1 MSTAHEPFR
10 DATPH
15 SGAHTPPPTQAEFRA
30 EHESLG
36 EMFQSLSAK
45 LSTLVS
51 QEIALAKAEA
61 TESAKKAGKGAGLL
75 AGAAVGGFFL
85 LMFLS
90 LALMH
95 LLDVFLPIG
104 WAALIVA
111 VLWGVVAA
119 VLFVFAPQTAAIIAP
134 GFGPEQRELYTNLF
148 RIMLITPVVFAA
160 SIALE
165 IARRGGRVELVGSI
179 GDDPS
184 GDAIVVELGR
194 AGIGHAA
201 LLRDPGGTTPVTGRL
216 TSQLPRLDAA
226 DVDLGLRYVIDFT
239 VLILADPLSP
249 DAESAG
255 RAVSV
260 SSRSTV
266 VGDTPASAAIA
277 DMLSTQSASSR

>member
-1 MSTAHEPFR
+1 MGELMPAQPAEAAPAR
-10 DATPH
+10 P
-15 SGAHTPPPTQAEFRA
+15 GAWQRFLIKVGAAQPPPTQAEFRA

-119 VLFVFAPQTAAIIAP
+119 VLAVQGKKDIEKIKGLPQTQETLQEI
-134 GFGPEQRELYTNLF
+134 PETLN
-148 RIMLITPVVFAA
+148 
-160 SIALE
+160 
-165 IARRGGRVELVGSI
+165 
-179 GDDPS
+179 
-184 GDAIVVELGR
+184 
-194 AGIGHAA
+194 
-201 LLRDPGGTTPVTGRL
+201 
-216 TSQLPRLDAA
+216 
-226 DVDLGLRYVIDFT
+226 
-239 VLILADPLSP
+239 
-249 DAESAG
+249 
-255 RAVSV
+255 
-260 SSRSTV
+260 
-266 VGDTPASAAIA
+266 PAKE
-277 DMLSTQSASSR
+277 TR

>member
-1 MSTAHEPFR
+1 MSTPYEPIR

-15 SGAHTPPPTQAEFRA
+15 AGAHTPPPTQAEFRA

-119 VLFVFAPQTAAIIAP
+119 VLAVQGKKDIEKIKGLPQTQETLQEI
-134 GFGPEQRELYTNLF
+134 PETLN
-148 RIMLITPVVFAA
+148 
-160 SIALE
+160 
-165 IARRGGRVELVGSI
+165 
-179 GDDPS
+179 
-184 GDAIVVELGR
+184 
-194 AGIGHAA
+194 
-201 LLRDPGGTTPVTGRL
+201 
-216 TSQLPRLDAA
+216 
-226 DVDLGLRYVIDFT
+226 
-239 VLILADPLSP
+239 
-249 DAESAG
+249 
-255 RAVSV
+255 
-260 SSRSTV
+260 
-266 VGDTPASAAIA
+266 PAKE
-277 DMLSTQSASSR
+277 TR